1 MAGSGSSRGIAIFVA
16 RRVLLGVLVL
26 FIVSVVVFA
35 STQALGDPARAILG
49 RNATPESLAALR
61 AKLNLD
67 EPAVVQYWN
76 WLTGLFTGDLGTSYS
91 AQAPVSTILGN

>member
-1 MAGSGSSRGIAIFVA
+1 MAGRGGSRGIAIFVM
-16 RRVLLGVLVL
+16 RRVLLGLLVL

-61 AKLNLD
+61 SKLDLD
-67 EPAVVQYWN
+67 QPAVVQYWN
-76 WLTGLFTGDLGTSYS
+76 WLTGLFRGDLGQSYS
-91 AQAPVSTILGN
+91 AQAPVSSI

>member
-1 MAGSGSSRGIAIFVA
+1 MAKEAGGTSGGGLAAFIV

-26 FIVSVVVFA
+26 FIVSIIVFV

-61 AKLNLD
+61 SKLNLD
-67 EPAVVQYWN
+67 EPAAVQYWN
-76 WLTGLFTGDLGTSYS
+76 WLTGLLTGDLGQSYA
-91 AQAPVSTILGN
+91 AQRPVS